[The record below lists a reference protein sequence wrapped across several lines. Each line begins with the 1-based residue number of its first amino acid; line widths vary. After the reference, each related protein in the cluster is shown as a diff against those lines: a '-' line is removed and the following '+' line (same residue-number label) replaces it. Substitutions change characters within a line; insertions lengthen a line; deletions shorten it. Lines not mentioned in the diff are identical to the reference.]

1 VIIPAAV
8 VRPVDRA
15 RAIRAILGFMKSDQP
30 AVEHAVR
37 EAATDTYPEA
47 VAHLV
52 LALTEAAAFFLS
64 STPDAEAQLRR
75 VLLHHAQEESG
86 HEKQRTNPLSPGTA

>member
-1 VIIPAAV
+1 
-8 VRPVDRA
+8 
-15 RAIRAILGFMKSDQP
+15 
-30 AVEHAVR
+30 
-37 EAATDTYPEA
+37 
-47 VAHLV
+47 V

>member
-1 VIIPAAV
+1 MTIPAAV
-8 VRPVDRA
+8 VRPIDRA

-37 EAATDTYPEA
+37 EAATDPYPES

-64 STPDAEAQLRR
+64 SIEDGDAQLQQF
-75 VLLHHAQEESG
+75 LLNSSEAVEGEH
-86 HEKQRTNPLSPGTA
+86 